1 MVTYENRFIFNIDND
16 CERDGGGEPTQN
28 CCTCY
33 PLSVTFA
40 PAPLLSTWKCINN
53 CVPTCCTD
61 WLLLILW
68 LGLPWQPQRNP
79 CSAFWLGYG
88 QQVRS
93 SSAWMRKFTVRR
105 QTTVQICILVG
116 CTSSICPNRINIC
129 LKHDFVHMS
138 WTESWTENLIPGIE
152 RLRRT
157 STLKW
162 SVNNA
167 HNHSSL
173 SLLFPI
179 FLSFHAF

>member
-1 MVTYENRFIFNIDND
+1 MYLTLTVTVRGREGR
-16 CERDGGGEPTQN
+16 EPTQN

-33 PLSVTFA
+33 PLPVTFA

-79 CSAFWLGYG
+79 L
-88 QQVRS
+88 Q
-93 SSAWMRKFTVRR
+93 
-105 QTTVQICILVG
+105 CILSRVWSAG
-116 CTSSICPNRINIC
+116 QVERRLNEDIYSQETNRSTNLHFSSTSVILSSRMNIC

-138 WTESWTENLIPGIE
+138 WTEFVNWGLQA
-152 RLRRT
+152 LRDKEEPKL
-157 STLKW
+157 LKW

-167 HNHSSL
+167 HNHFSL
-173 SLLFPI
+173 SLFFPL